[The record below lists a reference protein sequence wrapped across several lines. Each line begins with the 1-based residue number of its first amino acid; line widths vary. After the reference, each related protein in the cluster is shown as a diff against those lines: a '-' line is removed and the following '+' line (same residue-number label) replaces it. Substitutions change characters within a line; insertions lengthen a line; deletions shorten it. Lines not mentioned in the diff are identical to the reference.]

1 MAPNPLVTVITV
13 FLNAERFLR
22 EAVESVFSQGFPDWQ
37 LLLVDDGS
45 SDRSTEMAREYA
57 QSHPRRVRYLE
68 HPAHVNRGISA
79 SQNLGIREAQGAY
92 LAFLDSDDVW
102 FPAKLEQQVNILN
115 SNSDAAMVY
124 GQTRY
129 WYGWTGLAEDV
140 ERDLLI
146 EPGMG
151 PNTLV
156 EPPSLLIRFLNEQ
169 IPIPCPSGVMVRRTA
184 AMAVG
189 GFEDSFR
196 RVFTDQAFFAKLC
209 LDFPVFVTDQSWF
222 LYRKHSESAVAVIK
236 SGAQLRSAKLH
247 YLDWL
252 KNYLAEQQGANQQ
265 IRRALKRARLRCMYP
280 RLSRWQRDLEY
291 RALMAKESAR
301 STARRALPAPLRRW
315 LRAQYS
321 R

>member
-1 MAPNPLVTVITV
+1 MQRNPVVSVITV
-13 FLNAERFLR
+13 FLNAEKFLR
-22 EAVESVFSQGFPDWQ
+22 EAVESVFSQTFLDWE

-45 SDRSTEMAREYA
+45 IDRSTEIARDYA
-57 QSHPRRVRYLE
+57 RSHSLRVRYLE
-68 HPAHVNRGISA
+68 HPGHANRGISA
-79 SQNLGIREAQGAY
+79 SQNLGMNEAEGAY

-102 FPAKLEQQVNILN
+102 FPGKLEQQVNILN
-115 SNSDAAMVY
+115 SNPAAAMLY

-129 WYGWTGLAEDV
+129 WYSWTGLAEDAQC
-140 ERDLLI
+140 DLLI
-146 EPGMG
+146 EPGVE

-189 GFEDSFR
+189 GFEDSFQR
-196 RVFTDQAFFAKLC
+196 IFTDQAFFAKLC
-209 LDFPVFVTDQSWF
+209 LEFPIFVTDQSWF
-222 LYRKHSESAVAVIK
+222 LYRKHSESAVSVIK
-236 SGAQLRSAKLH
+236 RAAQLGSAKLH

-252 KNYLAEQQGANQQ
+252 KNYLSEQQGANQQ
-265 IRRALKRARLRCMYP
+265 VRRALKRAQLRCMYP
-280 RLSRWQRDLEY
+280 RLSRWQKDLRY
-291 RALMAKESAR
+291 RALNAKESAR
-301 STARRALPAPLRRW
+301 SAARRALPASLRRW